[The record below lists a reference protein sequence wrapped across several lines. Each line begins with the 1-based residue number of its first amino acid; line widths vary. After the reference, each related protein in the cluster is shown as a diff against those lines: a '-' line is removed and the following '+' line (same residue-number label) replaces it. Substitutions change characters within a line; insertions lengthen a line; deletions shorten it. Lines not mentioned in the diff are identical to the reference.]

1 MEQARQFKNIQEEVK
16 RLSDDM
22 TFILGV
28 MTDPEFNDEDREF
41 YLRTRQAQR
50 EVEQGK
56 VTTYSEKEFKKRW
69 KIV

>member
-1 MEQARQFKNIQEEVK
+1 MEQAPQFKNIQEEVK

-56 VTTYSEKEFKKRW
+56 VATYSENEFKKRW
-69 KIV
+69 KIA

>member
-1 MEQARQFKNIQEEVK
+1 MEQAPQLKQMNAKLQ
-16 RLSDDM
+16 RLAEDLE
-22 TFILGV
+22 FIMQIL
-28 MTDPEFNDEDREF
+28 TDPEFTDEDREF

-69 KIV
+69 RNA